1 MLRLRKK
8 HSRPTEPAPHP
19 VDAQRLIDA
28 QSLRRAA
35 LASVSLAILLNV
47 VWLWLSNVTGSFFH
61 WYSLLQGPLIGVGVQ
76 RAGRGIDWRFPL
88 LAACVALVAAFSG
101 NFLVSLMTTS
111 TVLGVSAPQVLQG
124 LTAWTWQTWYAEVL
138 SPVDLI
144 YALAAAAIA
153 AFYSRRRLSRQE
165 IFALRTMPK
174 DRKQ

>member
-1 MLRLRKK
+1 MLN
-8 HSRPTEPAPHP
+8 
-19 VDAQRLIDA
+19 I
-28 QSLRRAA
+28 
-35 LASVSLAILLNV
+35 

-101 NFLVSLMTTS
+101 NFLVSLMTS
-111 TVLGVSAPQVLQG
+111 SAELGVSALQVLLG
-124 LTAWTWQTWYAEVL
+124 LTAWSWQTWYAEVL

-144 YALAAAAIA
+144 YALAAAAVA

-165 IFALRTMPK
+165 IFALRSRAK
-174 DRKQ
+174 EIKQ